1 MSKLDGDLG
10 LTKGIEFLEIHK
22 EEELI
27 KGIEFLEKQLTKGL
41 EFMEDESIH
50 NMNKEVQPV
59 IVYGNIVPNIN
70 NIKDQVIT
78 NKEEFNNSK
87 VIYSTSK
94 SELLQKEY
102 NIINGIL
109 HITESNGDLIKIC
122 NFRVEALSTIIE
134 DDGISKNTKYVM
146 RCYLENDTKG
156 ERVIINSGELNEKLW
171 IARKLD
177 IKYTLSANKLAY
189 DYFKEYL
196 SEIFSFIKPQVE
208 YTHVGWRFIN
218 NKWCFLHGFG
228 AIGATDRSIRGDK
241 NKIIEVDYNLSR
253 LEALNRTL
261 NMLEI
266 AEYQKTVPMFL
277 YTHLGVLKEIFKEAE
292 ANPEFSL
299 WLEGLTGSRKTS
311 VAKVF
316 FNIYNRSNDYIP
328 ATFKDTLASLEEK
341 SFQYKDSLL
350 IVDDFFHST
359 SKNEWNYTQQ
369 TASEILR
376 RFGDNFSKS
385 RLDRNMNRGKQY
397 PPRGM
402 LVITGEVTIKGE
414 STVSRY
420 VTIGIEKNDIN
431 LEVLKYHQENP
442 KLLSTNLYYFIQW
455 VSNNSN
461 KIIKYIKDNFR
472 NLRNENQGKYRHG
485 RLIETYTIYQLI
497 CNIFLN
503 YCLEVGII
511 DECKKQVLFNNWC
524 QYISEAILIH
534 EKTNLQE
541 NPAIMYLQAL
551 QQLICDGEVKLRPK
565 VKHGDKSIIG
575 YEDDEYY
582 YLSSEVMLQQI
593 IKYWKKFSLEFT
605 ATSEMVTKALDVLEI
620 IKTAYE
626 GGKVRRTLKISGD
639 NRRFLII
646 NKSKMEEIVNDVN

>member
-1 MSKLDGDLG
+1 MDDKKLIKALEFGEEKMECIKPIEFGEGKILNIR
-10 LTKGIEFLEIHK
+10 GIEFLN
-22 EEELI
+22 EE
-27 KGIEFLEKQLTKGL
+27 FRVNNNEKVEYVK
-41 EFMEDESIH
+41 
-50 NMNKEVQPV
+50 
-59 IVYGNIVPNIN
+59 GNIDALLNIGN
-70 NIKDQVIT
+70 LENQIIT
-78 NKEEFNNSK
+78 KTEMFNNSK
-87 VIYSTSK
+87 VIHSTSQ
-94 SELLQKEY
+94 SALLQKEY

-109 HITESNGDLIKIC
+109 HITELNGNLTKIC

-134 DDGISKNTKYVM
+134 DDGISQNTKYVM

-177 IKYTLSANKLAY
+177 IKYTLSPNKLAY

-218 NKWCFLHGFG
+218 NRWCYLNGAG
-228 AIGATDRSIRGDK
+228 AIGSTDVSIRGDK
-241 NKIIEVDYNLSR
+241 NKIIEVDYNFNR
-253 LEALNRTL
+253 VEALNITL

-316 FNIYNRSNDYIP
+316 FNIFNRSNDYIS

-359 SKNEWNYTQQ
+359 SKSEWNYTQQ

-385 RLDRNMNRGKQY
+385 RLDRNMNRGKEY

-402 LVITGEVTIKGE
+402 LVITGELTIKGE

-442 KLLSTNLYYFIQW
+442 KILSTHLYYFIQW

-461 KIIKYIKDNFR
+461 KIIQYIKDNFR

-485 RLIETYTIYQLI
+485 RLEETYTIYQLI
-497 CNIFLN
+497 CTIFLS

-524 QYISEAILIH
+524 QYISEAILIN

-551 QQLICDGEVKLRPK
+551 QQLICDGEIKLRLK
-565 VKHGDKSIIG
+565 EKNGDKSIVG

-582 YLSSEVMLQQI
+582 YLSSEVILKEI
-593 IKYWKKFSLEFT
+593 IKYWKKVSIEFT
-605 ATSEMVTKALDVLEI
+605 ATSEMITKALDVLGA

-646 NKSKMEEIVNDVN
+646 NKSKMKGIVNDVN